1 MAKKTAKPTLSF
13 QNTRVFHPLLSS
25 NSQEDPFVRKQ
36 VAKVQWALRAL
47 SSRVWLLTRQLRAF
61 FRWAEMMDV
70 VICRP
75 FFRCKHHN
83 HDFFETYIWYYSACL
98 NGAVSNLP
106 ILKAKTIL
114 WAIDEFLPP
123 CSHTLREVQGRVVAV
138 FAWFVIYFSEEQRW
152 VGSHTLLGLDVELPD
167 FWRYWR
173 GGAEFYFAKQRTD
186 DMTWDTET
194 QSPLSWSLVTQELAV
209 CFLEPTLGKA

>member
-1 MAKKTAKPTLSF
+1 MGTSCFEQSCMAPDPTT
-13 QNTRVFHPLLSS
+13 Q
-25 NSQEDPFVRKQ
+25 
-36 VAKVQWALRAL
+36 
-47 SSRVWLLTRQLRAF
+47 AF

-138 FAWFVIYFSEEQRW
+138 FAWFVIYFSEEQPW
-152 VGSHTLLGLDVELPD
+152 VGSRALLGLDVELPD